1 MTIAITSQANTLSF
15 PIEDQG
21 YEVWEDRIRKTAVS
35 VFNSISIEET
45 NDLVDLSEIERQTT
59 LRNRIEEEFLST
71 VSNAEEYGIDI
82 NDDVFI
88 VKLTS
93 ELATEMQGQL
103 EQTLIDRAYELAK
116 GLKELLSRNP
126 DTQRVLEGL
135 EYFFSIAEGF
145 LSEFNINP
153 EVHTNSE
160 AIYWETFRDYFAVA
174 VTELDF
180 DFN

>member
-1 MTIAITSQANTLSF
+1 
-15 PIEDQG
+15 
-21 YEVWEDRIRKTAVS
+21 
-35 VFNSISIEET
+35 
-45 NDLVDLSEIERQTT
+45 
-59 LRNRIEEEFLST
+59 
-71 VSNAEEYGIDI
+71 
-82 NDDVFI
+82 
-88 VKLTS
+88 
-93 ELATEMQGQL
+93 MQGQL
-103 EQTLIDRAYELAK
+103 EQSLIDRAYEIAK

-145 LSEFNINP
+145 LCEFNINP